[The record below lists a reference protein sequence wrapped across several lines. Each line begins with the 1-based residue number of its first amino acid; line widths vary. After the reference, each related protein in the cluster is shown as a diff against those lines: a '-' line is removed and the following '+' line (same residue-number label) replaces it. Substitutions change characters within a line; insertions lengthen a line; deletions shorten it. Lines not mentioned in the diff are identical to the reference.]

1 MPKVEPWHDT
11 WDMTSEYTG
20 NIIDST
26 SLKRVKVSKILALV
40 DEGNF
45 QQAIGKPLNEVEVDP
60 G

>member
-1 MPKVEPWHDT
+1 
-11 WDMTSEYTG
+11 MTSEYKG
-20 NIIDST
+20 NIIDSM

>member
-1 MPKVEPWHDT
+1 
-11 WDMTSEYTG
+11 MTSEYTG

-26 SLKRVKVSKILALV
+26 SLELANFSKITALV

-45 QQAIGKPLNEVEVDP
+45 QQAIGKPLNEVEIDA